1 MDEDTPDDFV
11 EPEQPVNDPEGAILH
26 PVEVLGVFEAAPDED
41 EDDEVP
47 PWMRPIRESAIR
59 IRDDKSRTVTIFI
72 GPFEAMSILQGLA
85 EKASDRPL
93 SHDLLRIT
101 IDRLGAEIQ
110 EIVIDDI
117 WQGTFFARIRVK
129 PANAEA
135 VIDID
140 ARPSDAIALAVR
152 TKCPVFMAERV
163 LREAGIVELDD

>member
-1 MDEDTPDDFV
+1 MDEDTPEDFS

-26 PVEVLGVFEAAPDED
+26 PVEILGVFEASPDED

-47 PWMRPIRESAIR
+47 PWMRPIRESAVR
-59 IRDDKSRTVTIFI
+59 IRDEKSRTVTIFI

-85 EKASDRPL
+85 EKATDRPL

-101 IDRLGAEIQ
+101 IDRLGAEVQ

-129 PANAEA
+129 PANTETI
-135 VIDID
+135 IDID

>member
-1 MDEDTPDDFV
+1 MDDETPNEFN
-11 EPEQPVNDPEGAILH
+11 EPEQPVNDPEGGILH
-26 PVEVLGVFEAAPDED
+26 PVEVLGVFEAAPEED
-41 EDDEVP
+41 DDDEVP

-72 GPFEAMSILQGLA
+72 GPFEAMSIIQGLA

-129 PANAEA
+129 PSNSDT

-152 TKCPVFMAERV
+152 AKCPVFMAERV